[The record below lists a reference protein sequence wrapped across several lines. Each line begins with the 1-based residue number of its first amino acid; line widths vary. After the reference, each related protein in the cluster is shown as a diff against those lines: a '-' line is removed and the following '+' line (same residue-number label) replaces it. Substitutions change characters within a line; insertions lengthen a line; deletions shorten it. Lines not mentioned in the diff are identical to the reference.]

1 MPTTRRVK
9 IMDKKEVSAVASNED
24 NTFIEHIDAIVG
36 HSSHWGIDENDKP

>member
-24 NTFIEHIDAIVG
+24 DKTFIVHIDAIVG
-36 HSSHWGIDENDKP
+36 HSSH